1 MVSLRHGLTDTN
13 KNFVKKVMEK
23 HTGIELFLIELEN
36 LLSQQE
42 LTVIEWKNRAMQA
55 QDFDEA
61 IRLKEVQWA
70 LQECLDKINPQ
81 REQQQKRKERV
92 KQIFRDSEEKKGE

>member
-36 LLSQQE
+36 LLIQQE
-42 LTVIEWKNRAMQA
+42 LTVIAWKNRAMQA